1 MLHKNMCQ
9 VCAFYHLGT
18 LTVSDTIGLYDM
30 LPDNTTKKR
39 YY

>member
-1 MLHKNMCQ
+1 MCH
-9 VCAFYHLGT
+9 VFAFYYSGT
-18 LTVSDTIGLYDM
+18 LTVKSDIIGLYDM